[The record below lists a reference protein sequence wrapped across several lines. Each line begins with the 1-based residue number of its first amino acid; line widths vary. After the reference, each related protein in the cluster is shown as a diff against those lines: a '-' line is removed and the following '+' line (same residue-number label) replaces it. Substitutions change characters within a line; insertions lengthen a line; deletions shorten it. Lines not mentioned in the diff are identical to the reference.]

1 MVGQAVVGE
10 REGQEVRGANH
21 TLVEVWRWRR
31 RWWRSQRELSGQ
43 RGVNGSDGLPS
54 AEEPPA
60 AKRFRHMNVKMSPT
74 RIRLVNMMF

>member
-21 TLVEVWRWRR
+21 TLVEVWRRR
-31 RWWRSQRELSGQ
+31 RRRWRSQRELSGQ

-54 AEEPPA
+54 
-60 AKRFRHMNVKMSPT
+60 V
-74 RIRLVNMMF
+74 